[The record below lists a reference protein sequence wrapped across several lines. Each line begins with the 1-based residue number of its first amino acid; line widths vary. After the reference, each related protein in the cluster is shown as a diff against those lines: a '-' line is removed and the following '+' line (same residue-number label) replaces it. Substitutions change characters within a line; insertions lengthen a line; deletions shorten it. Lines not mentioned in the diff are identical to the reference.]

1 MSVTKR
7 ILGDYSIQPIGGTV
21 FINGNLVVTGNSQS
35 IVSTNS
41 AITDNL
47 ITLNHGV
54 TVANP
59 TGAAIEV
66 DRGTTGA
73 NVQLRW
79 SESAT
84 KWQITN
90 DGVTYYNILATAGT
104 GSGLTS
110 VSGDISPQ
118 LGGNLNITGYTLYTT
133 PSKGS
138 VVIYANAAGSGGS
151 GVYVNNTQTNNA
163 ELVTKSKA
171 VAYSIVF
178 G

>member
-21 FINGNLVVTGNSQS
+21 FINGNLIVTGNSQA
-35 IVSTNS
+35 IVSTDS

-54 TVANP
+54 TTANP
-59 TGAAIEV
+59 AGAAIEV
-66 DRGTTGA
+66 DRGVTGA
-73 NVQLRW
+73 NVQIRW
-79 SESAT
+79 NETTA
-84 KWQITN
+84 KWQLSN
-90 DGVTYYNILATAGT
+90 DGVTYYNILSGIGT
-104 GSGLTS
+104 SAGLTS
-110 VSGDISPQ
+110 VSGDSAPA
-118 LGGNLNITGYTLYTT
+118 LGGNLNITGYTLYTNST
-133 PSKGS
+133 KGS

-151 GVYVNNTQTNNA
+151 GIYVNNTQTNNA